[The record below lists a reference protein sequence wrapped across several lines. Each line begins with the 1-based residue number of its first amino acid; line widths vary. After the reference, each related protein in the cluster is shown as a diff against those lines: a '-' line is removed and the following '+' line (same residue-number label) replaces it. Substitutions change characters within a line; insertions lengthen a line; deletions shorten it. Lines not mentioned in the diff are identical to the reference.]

1 MGARIKTY
9 PFNNVSNTGLA
20 TCDLNG
26 LLGFTIERIVLALGG
41 TTFTKSMIT
50 GIQLKANGK
59 IIWDTTGPR
68 TDSRMQYRGITAAA
82 GFLTLDFSEIRAK
95 TENGQSLGAID
106 TTVGPLS
113 NLKLE
118 IQITGATAPTLVAY
132 AEVSPPQIDPINA
145 PTRDLIARVHSAQQT
160 IGASGQVAVTVPHL
174 MPAEGGSIFKR
185 ISIFS
190 ANMTGLLIK
199 KNGIVIEESTKAL
212 NDYQQAEYK
221 KVPQA
226 GMYMYDAIVD
236 DNQSQ
241 ALNTRNAQTMEF
253 LGTFSA
259 GETITVEVEVL
270 EPLGAF

>member
-1 MGARIKTY
+1 MGARLKTY
-9 PFNNVSNTGLA
+9 PFNNVNNTGLA

-26 LLGFTIERIVLALGG
+26 LLGFTIERIVLVLGG
-41 TTFTKSMIT
+41 TTFTKSMLT

-68 TDSRMQYRGITAAA
+68 TDARMSYRGITANA

-106 TTVGPLS
+106 TTVGPMA

-118 IQITGATAPTLVAY
+118 VQITGATAPTLVAY
-132 AEVSPPQIDPINA
+132 AEVSPPQVDPINA
-145 PTRDLIARVHSAQQT
+145 PTRDLVARIHTTTQT
-160 IGASGQVAVTVPHL
+160 IGAAGQFAVTVPHL

-185 ISIFS
+185 IAIFS

-199 KNGIVIEESTKAL
+199 KNGITVEESTKAL
-212 NDYQQAEYK
+212 NDFQQNEYR

-226 GMYMYDAIVD
+226 GLYMYDAIID

-241 ALNTRNAQTMEF
+241 AFNTRNAQTMEF

-259 GETITVEVEVL
+259 GETITVECEVL
-270 EPLGAF
+270 EPVNAY